1 MLKTQK
7 RFAWKKAEQKCTS
20 IYELKQV
27 LCTAIAIVATMHQTG
42 AKQEFQSACWICL
55 EMEQHN

>member
-1 MLKTQK
+1 MLKTQR
-7 RFAWKKAEQKCTS
+7 RFAWKKAEQKYAS

-27 LCTAIAIVATMHQTG
+27 LGTAVIIMATMHQTG